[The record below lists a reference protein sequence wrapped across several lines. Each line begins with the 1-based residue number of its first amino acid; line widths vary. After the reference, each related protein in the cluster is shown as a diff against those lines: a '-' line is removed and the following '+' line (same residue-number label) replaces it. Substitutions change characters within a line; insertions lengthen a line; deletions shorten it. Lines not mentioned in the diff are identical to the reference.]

1 MHFST
6 DNTELALTLK
16 VSTTQ
21 VVEKSVSVN
30 KSLIQDYSHP
40 EDHIPP
46 TEDSQFIFAVD
57 AVVNAPFTNP
67 FGQI

>member
-6 DNTELALTLK
+6 DNTQLALTLK
-16 VSTTQ
+16 VNTTQ

-46 TEDSQFIFAVD
+46 S
-57 AVVNAPFTNP
+57 
-67 FGQI
+67 

>member
-6 DNTELALTLK
+6 DNTQLALTLK
-16 VSTTQ
+16 VNTAQ

-40 EDHIPP
+40 EDHISP

>member
-21 VVEKSVSVN
+21 VVEKSVSFN

-46 TEDSQFIFAVD
+46 TEDSQFIFTVD

>member
-6 DNTELALTLK
+6 DDTQLTLTLK
-16 VSTTQ
+16 VTATQ
-21 VVEKSVSVN
+21 VVEKSVCVN
-30 KSLIQDYSHP
+30 KSLIQDYPHP

>member
-6 DNTELALTLK
+6 DDTQLALTLK
-16 VSTTQ
+16 VTATQ

-30 KSLIQDYSHP
+30 KILIQDYSDP

-46 TEDSQFIFAVD
+46 T
-57 AVVNAPFTNP
+57 
-67 FGQI
+67 

>member
-6 DNTELALTLK
+6 DDTQLALTLK
-16 VSTTQ
+16 VSATQ
-21 VVEKSVSVN
+21 VVEKSVSVS
-30 KSLIQDYSHP
+30 KSLIQDYSYP

-46 TEDSQFIFAVD
+46 TEDCQFIFAVD

>member
-6 DNTELALTLK
+6 DNTQLALTLK
-16 VSTTQ
+16 VNTSQ
-21 VVEKSVSVN
+21 VVEKVVN
-30 KSLIQDYSHP
+30 KSLIQGYSHP
-40 EDHIPP
+40 EDHIPH

>member
-6 DNTELALTLK
+6 DNSQLALTLK
-16 VSTTQ
+16 VNTTQ
-21 VVEKSVSVN
+21 VIEKSVSVN
-30 KSLIQDYSHP
+30 KSLIQGYSHP

-46 TEDSQFIFAVD
+46 AEDSQFIFAVD

>member
-6 DNTELALTLK
+6 DNTQLALTLK
-16 VSTTQ
+16 VNTTQ

-30 KSLIQDYSHP
+30 KSLIQGYSHP

-46 TEDSQFIFAVD
+46 S
-57 AVVNAPFTNP
+57 
-67 FGQI
+67 